1 MNLAVMSLWASA
13 ITALTLL
20 PIPLLQVL
28 SCISSSE
35 LQQDWK
41 QSNRVKLAHPT
52 RTMPTQC
59 HIHCVP
65 KAAAASKSACIATC
79 GRICQKFPGSSYGS
93 GVACYGSADS
103 PAALPAP
110 DQISRF
116 AIHVELPSCI
126 TVPFHPL
133 LHQCPARW
141 ISCLLPYPT

>member
-1 MNLAVMSLWASA
+1 MSKCNHSLNFITNTIVTGAVMHQLAHQNCSK
-13 ITALTLL
+13 IGN
-20 PIPLLQVL
+20 
-28 SCISSSE
+28 
-35 LQQDWK
+35 
-41 QSNRVKLAHPT
+41 NRTELAHPT

-133 LHQCPARW
+133 LHQCPAR
-141 ISCLLPYPT
+141 